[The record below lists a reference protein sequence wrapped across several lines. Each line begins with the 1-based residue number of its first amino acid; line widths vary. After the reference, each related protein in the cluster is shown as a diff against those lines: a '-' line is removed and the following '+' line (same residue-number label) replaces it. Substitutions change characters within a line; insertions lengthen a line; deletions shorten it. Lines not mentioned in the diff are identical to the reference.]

1 MNKKIALIFGVTG
14 QDGYYLSKF
23 LLNKNY
29 EVHGVKRKSSTVYSY
44 RTDELYEKYFL
55 KKRPSFFLHYGDVS
69 DSMSILNLIKKVKP
83 VEIYNLA
90 AQSHVKVSFEIPDYS
105 SNVDALGPLRILEV
119 IKNLNKS
126 IKYYQASS
134 SEMFGNAKAPQNE
147 KSLFLPNSPYS
158 ISKLYAYWITRAY
171 RDAYKIFATNGILF
185 NHESP
190 LRGETFV
197 TKKITQFVANEKLNK
212 NMNQVLKLGN
222 LDAKRDWGHAEDYVK
237 AMWKM
242 MQHSKPDDYVIAT
255 GRSTSVRKFVEMSFK
270 FIGIDIKWVGKK
282 LNEKGINRSTGKVL
296 VKIDERLFR
305 PNEVN
310 HLRGD
315 SKKAKKILNW
325 KHTIKLEK
333 LIEEMIEFD
342 LIKNK

>member
-23 LLNKNY
+23 LLSKNY
-29 EVHGVKRKSSTVYSY
+29 EVHGVKRKSSTIYSY
-44 RTDELYEKYFL
+44 RTDELYEKHFL
-55 KKRPSFFLHYGDVS
+55 KKKPSFFLHYGDVS

-119 IKNLNKS
+119 IKNLNTS

-134 SEMFGNAKAPQNE
+134 SEMFGNTKAPQNE

-197 TKKITQFVANEKLNK
+197 TKK
-212 NMNQVLKLGN
+212 
-222 LDAKRDWGHAEDYVK
+222 
-237 AMWKM
+237 
-242 MQHSKPDDYVIAT
+242 
-255 GRSTSVRKFVEMSFK
+255 
-270 FIGIDIKWVGKK
+270 
-282 LNEKGINRSTGKVL
+282 
-296 VKIDERLFR
+296 
-305 PNEVN
+305 
-310 HLRGD
+310 
-315 SKKAKKILNW
+315 
-325 KHTIKLEK
+325 
-333 LIEEMIEFD
+333 
-342 LIKNK
+342 